1 MHKFLR
7 TVGFSLYQK
16 KHDIQ
21 KLLEN
26 LVEQAE
32 SSQIWKIQIDGE
44 TNLCR
49 VRTEVATDMGID
61 IYGEMDEFG
70 IIRPE
75 YYIPFLLSH
84 DISSEADCSI
94 QRHTEK
100 ETYAGLLDEFRVGI
114 SLIYYLENAM
124 EYRQRNMEKES
135 TEVIY
140 VNLVGMSVKGKI
152 LLPVKKSAKQVEMA
166 KVAFKER
173 TNLMEAAKNGDED
186 AIETLTIEDID
197 LYSQISRRV
206 AKEDIYSII
215 DSSFMPCGI
224 ECDQYAI
231 IGDILYIDKRKNGFT
246 GEEVYDMK
254 IECNDMIFHVAINSQ
269 DLIGEPEVGRRFKGQ
284 IWMIGSAKFKT

>member
-7 TVGFSLYQK
+7 TVGFSLYQR
-16 KHDIQ
+16 KHDIE
-21 KLLEN
+21 KLLQD
-26 LVEQAE
+26 LTEQAE

-231 IGDILYIDKRKNGFT
+231 IGDILYIDKRKNRFT

-284 IWMIGSAKFKT
+284 IWMIGSAKFM